1 MTVDNPNS
9 CAHPLDA
16 QRRLIDAL
24 QHPNRYPHAVDSVR
38 RIETH
43 ISILLLAGDY
53 VYKIKKAVRL
63 PFVDY
68 GTLER
73 RRTCCEAE
81 IRLNRRYAPDIY
93 LDCVAVHAGPDG
105 PSFADSGP
113 VIEYAVRMARFAPE
127 AQGDVCARDGRI
139 TIESVDGLAATIAR
153 YHDHAPSPP
162 PRPDYGSAEA
172 VIATAKANL
181 DEYRVLIDP
190 TESSIFTPLD
200 RWMRERLARA
210 ALSFEQRRA
219 AGFVRECHGDM
230 HLANLIYRT
239 GYWEA
244 FDCVEFDAALRWIDV
259 MDDMAFT
266 LMDLYAHGL
275 VEPAHRFLNHY
286 LEITG
291 DYAGLAVLRLYLVHR
306 ALVRA
311 KVALLGGAAQPAG
324 GNKPHYLD
332 TARALSIERP
342 RLVITHGISGS
353 GKSWAAE
360 RVAEHFGY
368 VRIRSDI
375 ERKRLHG
382 LPPLNHQRAG
392 AFGRGMYSDQSSTAT
407 YDRLFELAEIALS
420 EGWPVILDA
429 AFLDTDLRDA
439 ARAVAHHAGCP
450 FHILDMDVSPEMAR
464 RRLRARGDSDA
475 SDANERILDQQL
487 ARYRPLAPDERDD
500 ALTTSGACSELRAL
514 FESLESPASA

>member
-1 MTVDNPNS
+1 MTVDNLNA
-9 CAHPLDA
+9 CIHPLDV
-16 QRRLIDAL
+16 QRRLVRAL
-24 QHPNRYPHAVDSVR
+24 EYPDRYPHAVDTVR

-43 ISILLLAGDY
+43 ISILLLAGAY
-53 VYKIKKAVRL
+53 VYKIKKAVKL

-73 RRTCCEAE
+73 RRTCCESE

-93 LDCVAVHAGPDG
+93 LGCVPIHAGPNG
-105 PSFADSGP
+105 PSFVGNGP
-113 VIEYAVRMARFAPE
+113 VIEYAVRMTRFAPD

-139 TIESVDGLAATIAR
+139 TVDSVDGLAATVAR
-153 YHDHAPSPP
+153 YHDHAPARP
-162 PRPDYGSAEA
+162 PRTDYGSAAA
-172 VIATAKANL
+172 VMATTKTNL
-181 DEYRVLIDP
+181 DEYRVLLDDN
-190 TESSIFTPLD
+190 ERALFTPLD
-200 RWMRERLARA
+200 QWMRKRLAGA
-210 ALSFEQRRA
+210 TTSFEQRRA

-244 FDCVEFDAALRWIDV
+244 FDCVEFDPALRWIDV
-259 MDDMAFT
+259 MDDMAFP
-266 LMDLYAHGL
+266 LMDLHAHGL

-291 DYAGLAVLRLYLVHR
+291 DYAGLSVLRLYLVHR

-311 KVALLGGAAQPAG
+311 KVAQLGGAAHSPRGDQPR
-324 GNKPHYLD
+324 YLD
-332 TARALSIERP
+332 TARALSVERP
-342 RLVITHGISGS
+342 RLVITHGVSGS

-382 LPPLNHQRAG
+382 VPPLNHHRAG
-392 AFGRGMYSDQSSTAT
+392 AFEQGLYSQQNTTTT
-407 YDRLFELAEIALS
+407 YDRLFQLAEIALAA
-420 EGWPVILDA
+420 GWPVILDA
-429 AFLDTDLRDA
+429 TFLEADLRDT

-475 SDANERILDQQL
+475 SDASERILGYQL
-487 ARYRPLAPDERDD
+487 ARYQPLAPDERDD
-500 ALTTSGACSELRAL
+500 ALTTSGAFNELRAL
-514 FESLESPASA
+514 FESLESRANP